1 MSENSFNVK
10 QVLVIR
16 RDLGMRRGKEIAQG
30 SHASCAPLSNLLREI
45 ISTRKVPRISDAL
58 KEWIEG
64 SFAKVTL
71 QAKDEEELLAVYQ
84 AAKEAGLPA
93 FLITD
98 SGKTEFD
105 GVPTKTAISIGPE
118 VASKIDK
125 ITGPNGSHPLKL
137 Y

>member
-1 MSENSFNVK
+1 MSENSFSTK
-10 QVLVIR
+10 QVIVIR

-30 SHASCAPLSNLLREI
+30 SHASCSPLSELLREI
-45 ISTRKVPRISDAL
+45 ISTKKIPRIPDAL

-71 QAKDEEELLAVYQ
+71 QVQTEEELLEVYQ
-84 AAKEAGLPA
+84 AAKSAGLPA
-93 FLITD
+93 YLITD

-118 VASKIDK
+118 KSEKINK
-125 ITGPNGSHPLKL
+125 VTGHLKL